1 MAKLNVVIPA
11 VEVTVDGV
19 TYRKVD
25 RKAQAGDIVK
35 ALESDLDI
43 DKGAFYGPVT
53 GADTDCVEFTDNVGD
68 QRRRGSGSYEVYA
81 PISEPAAET
90 KPDTITFQGAEWRKV
105 DRDVRKG
112 DAIRFTDEDRSSYLT
127 ESELYVVDRVDGADD
142 PQITDD
148 DGDSYDAYV
157 DNYEV
162 YEKVVETSAQEYH
175 EVKRK
180 ADVGERIK
188 IVAATENGGYYE
200 NGDILTVS
208 RADRW
213 QGAGSGMSISAEGIG
228 IAIYHSGY
236 VVLEPVTAEPTQK
249 AEPERLVAGDYA
261 RVVEPDHH
269 AFDYGDI
276 VEVIGTDSS
285 SVPYHVK
292 QLVNGRDAW
301 AAASRLVR
309 ATDEEVAAAKDSRSQ
324 FAAGDK
330 VRLISG
336 GGERFALDYTN
347 GGVYTVKNPKYDSS
361 KSGIQITGGGQ
372 LHAYVGAEQLV
383 KLTAEEVADIERKQA
398 EEKRWAAIGRNINVF
413 KVGDIV
419 ECKAD
424 SGRLVT
430 GDIGEVGELKG
441 DVQLRVNTREHKRV
455 NWTSVGYV
463 KLIVPVEQRFDRPS
477 SESAVEEVDAA

>member
-19 TYRKVD
+19 AYRKVD

-68 QRRRGSGSYEVYA
+68 QRRRGSVSYEVYA

-90 KPDTITFQGAEWRKV
+90 KPDTITFKGAEWRKV
-105 DRDVRKG
+105 NRNVREG
-112 DAIRFTDEDRSSYLT
+112 DAIKFTDEDRSSYLT

-228 IAIYHSGY
+228 IAIYHSEY
-236 VVLEPVTAEPTQK
+236 VVLEPVDAEPTK
-249 AEPERLVAGDYA
+249 PERLAVGDYA
-261 RVVEPDHH
+261 RVTTIDDIDGTTPVS
-269 AFDYGDI
+269 YVNVGDI
-276 VEVIGTDSS
+276 FEISEDDKT
-285 SVPYHVK
+285 SVPYYGKRVTDGK
-292 QLVNGRDAW
+292 TACFM
-301 AAASRLVR
+301 AERLVR
-309 ATDEEVAAAKDSRSQ
+309 ATDEEVAAAKDSRKQ
-324 FAAGDK
+324 FAIGDYVK
-330 VRLISG
+330 VAVEYCEHNVGDVLKI
-336 GGERFALDYTN
+336 TKM
-347 GGVYTVKNPKYDSS
+347 GGVHDFAVTNVATDRYGFIYANK
-361 KSGIQITGGGQ
+361 I
-372 LHAYVGAEQLV
+372 V
-383 KLTAEEVADIERKQA
+383 KLTAEEVAEIERKR
-398 EEKRWAAIGRNINVF
+398 EEEDARRREESKWSAIGRKVNEF

-419 ECKAD
+419 ECSGSLSGHAVGTIGTIVYDAASFAKLRVKAN
-424 SGRLVT
+424 
-430 GDIGEVGELKG
+430 GEVKSHTG
-441 DVQLRVNTREHKRV
+441 
-455 NWTSVGYV
+455 SM
-463 KLIVPVEQRFDRPS
+463 KLLVPVEQRFDTK
-477 SESAVEEVDAA
+477 EVDAT

>member
-53 GADTDCVEFTDNVGD
+53 CADTGCVEFTDNVGD
-68 QRRRGSGSYEVYA
+68 QRRRGSGSYEVFA
-81 PISEPAAET
+81 PISEPAT
-90 KPDTITFQGAEWRKV
+90 VSSSDTITFQGAEWRKV
-105 DRDVRKG
+105 GRDVRAG
-112 DAIRFTDEDRSSYLT
+112 DAIKFTDEDRFRYLT
-127 ESELYVVDRVDGADD
+127 ESELYIVDYVDSCND

-148 DGDSYDAYV
+148 DGDDYDAGS
-157 DNYEV
+157 DIYEV
-162 YEKVVETSAQEYH
+162 YEKVSVSAPQYR

-180 ADVGERIK
+180 ANVGARIK
-188 IVAATENGGYYE
+188 IVAIHPESMKVGSVSVGEEFTVKTVDAS
-200 NGDILTVS
+200 GDVWSVEEREI
-208 RADRW
+208 R
-213 QGAGSGMSISAEGIG
+213 GIISEDWEGVRE
-228 IAIYHSGY
+228 Y
-236 VVLEPVTAEPTQK
+236 VVLEPVNAEPMK
-249 AEPERLVAGDYA
+249 PERLAVGDYA
-261 RVVEPDHH
+261 RFVEPDHH

-372 LHAYVGAEQLV
+372 LHTYVGAEQLV
-383 KLTAEEVADIERKQA
+383 KLTAEEVAEIERKQA
-398 EEKRWAAIGRNINVF
+398 EEAKWAAIGRKVGEF
-413 KVGDIV
+413 KRGDIV
-419 ECKAD
+419 EVTITNRGHAVGTIGELV
-424 SGRLVT
+424 SGSHFAIPTEFGVRANGSTKCHLSGLKLVT
-430 GDIGEVGELKG
+430 
-441 DVQLRVNTREHKRV
+441 
-455 NWTSVGYV
+455 
-463 KLIVPVEQRFDRPS
+463 PVEQRFDTK
-477 SESAVEEVDAA
+477 EVDAA